1 MAPGQV
7 TPFLCSHF
15 LRPVEQISRDQRFVD
30 AFVALAV
37 PVEFAKINRIVQNLV
52 DRRLRDSCAAP
63 AKTEA
68 FGEKYAWLRDRK
80 EYEFF
85 PSGNCVFTILTYCG
99 ECVRK
104 VWLDGKRQRLEN
116 CLNSIIAGLSTAAE
130 GVKAH
135 RLKLERW
142 ERERQEQEH

>member
-1 MAPGQV
+1 MEIE
-7 TPFLCSHF
+7 
-15 LRPVEQISRDQRFVD
+15 LREGLNGREKQFT
-30 AFVALAV
+30 AA
-37 PVEFAKINRIVQNLV
+37 E
-52 DRRLRDSCAAP
+52 LRDR
-63 AKTEA
+63 
-68 FGEKYAWLRDRK
+68 EKYAWLRARK

-135 RLKLERW
+135 RLELKRW